1 MELAFRSGGQCG
13 INLAR
18 AHGARQRNVAGLSRR
33 DLRSSD
39 VPGRVERDEGRGLA
53 QRDAQQPPAFGGPLP
68 ADGKCVRAGQ
78 AVEPQH
84 DRASRAVHQP
94 FGTAGEVARPG
105 VAVDEPQSLNYLIAT
120 KPIGSTAKLTFL
132 RDGRSQEATLKLEAA
147 PGGANDTVTIS
158 GNTRFAGTTAATTR
172 PADGPPRFIDR
183 IPPKLRGAEVWA
195 VQAEDHYLR
204 LHTSRG
210 QDLILM
216 RLSDAV
222 AELEGLDG
230 AQVHRSWWVSRA
242 AVRGVQRGDGRATLT
257 LPDGHEVPVSRS
269 HARRLRAAGWL

>member
-1 MELAFRSGGQCG
+1 MTDAVRASRRSWPSRGAWARSLTAGAAIGLLFSIAGAFGSGPMPLLVRTPYMVAISLAATALGVLAYGLTGRWPW
-13 INLAR
+13 LAR
-18 AHGARQRNVAGLSRR
+18 VWWR
-33 DLRSSD
+33 
-39 VPGRVERDEGRGLA
+39 RGLA
-53 QRDAQQPPAFGGPLP
+53 AGLLIALPVDGVIWTALRLLFLPRLPLAELLAGLPTAAATSVFFCLWAAWSQHRRQASPPA
-68 ADGKCVRAGQ
+68 
-78 AVEPQH
+78 
-84 DRASRAVHQP
+84 
-94 FGTAGEVARPG
+94 
-105 VAVDEPQSLNYLIAT
+105 
-120 KPIGSTAKLTFL
+120 
-132 RDGRSQEATLKLEAA
+132 
-147 PGGANDTVTIS
+147 
-158 GNTRFAGTTAATTR
+158 
-172 PADGPPRFIDR
+172 ADGPPRFLGR

-230 AQVHRSWWVSRA
+230 AQVHRSWWVSRT